1 MGVVSETLVCRVNT
15 SHICRTLLTQRKL
28 PSRIMSMLVLALIH
42 VTTALPS
49 PGMLIWN
56 CRNCPNAMQQTFADV
71 EMTGPDGSVGTLR
84 LTHMVPETD
93 VGNSLEIEN
102 ANTREAFQNLQKT
115 STFAVRIH
123 EGDCATPGEQIHS
136 VNCRGCQ
143 NSMGIKILEGKKKL
157 TLAGDGSDSDI
168 VGKAI
173 LFYDTKKNAKL
184 ACGEV
189 ALREEA

>member
-1 MGVVSETLVCRVNT
+1 VFALVS
-15 SHICRTLLTQRKL
+15 
-28 PSRIMSMLVLALIH
+28 

-56 CRNCPNAMQQTFADV
+56 CRSCPNAMEQTFADV
-71 EMTGPDGSVGTLR
+71 EMTGPDGRVGTLR

-123 EGDCATPGEQIHS
+123 EGDCVNPGEQIHS
-136 VNCRGCQ
+136 VTCPGCQ

-157 TLAGDGSDSDI
+157 TLAGDGSEGDI
-168 VGKAI
+168 VGAAI

-189 ALREEA
+189 VLAGEA